1 MKRKPA
7 NPDSPKSRAIVLL
20 DHGILVLCLFVIA
33 LRATFVESV
42 QPGSISTNISD
53 TLHSLSVSFVLI
65 FAFVLWFLLNLC
77 GKKFSYRPTAMEA
90 GLCLLIL
97 AAVVSGLAAPD
108 KRQAINHITI
118 FLAPILM
125 ALLLVQLLDSPSKV
139 TIVLAV
145 IAALGVVSTGEA
157 IEQRLISNQVTIEQY
172 EQDPNSFLR
181 QLSIEPDSLRIFLF
195 EHRLYSRGVRGFFTT
210 RNSLGSFLLMAF
222 FAAVALLIDKL
233 NSRKAESLRLRY
245 LLACGAAAAFLLLG
259 LALTRS
265 KGGIIGL
272 VFAALLLAAYLRLG
286 PWLKAHRRIILI
298 ASLLLVIGGV
308 CAVASYGLKHD
319 RLPGGTSMLV
329 RWQYWRAAGAMY
341 ADHPLTGVGPG
352 HFSDFYTRYKPAAA
366 IESVADPHNFPLSI
380 LTQYGPLG
388 LVALLAMVCLP
399 LWRVTGSA
407 PPQSPAV
414 SPAVRRAPLRTLAL
428 TCSLLVSVALL
439 VVRPIISPSTQAD
452 TLLAIIYVIVRL
464 YVAPVALFFI
474 GFLLL
479 TAPLR
484 KIPAGGRP
492 QPRESVVVPAL
503 FCAVLGVG
511 LHNLIDFA
519 IFEPG
524 VWTTFWAMMACII
537 AADAQRKPRRMF
549 TAGPAPLVTT
559 LAMLAVMAAFLA
571 SIILALV
578 PVTSST
584 TKTQLARQ
592 AVSAGRFEYAH
603 RLLEKAAEDDKL
615 SPAAFG
621 MNARLYLSR
630 FESAVTPDRELLISA
645 RESLL
650 ASIRRSN
657 ADFKDFERL
666 TEVCTLLADTTAGPQ
681 KADWLNKAYE
691 AGRSTIKRYPA
702 CARIRV
708 DLGKIAE
715 RMGKSEQALAQYR
728 KALEIEDDYRRQF
741 RIMYPER
748 KQIVSRLGDYK
759 YRFTED
765 RIAHLTSLLA
775 HPRP

>member
-20 DHGILVLCLFVIA
+20 DHGILVLCLIVIA
-33 LRATFVESV
+33 LRTTFVESV
-42 QPGSISTNISD
+42 QSGSISTNISD

-65 FAFVLWFLLNLC
+65 FAFVLWLLLNLC
-77 GKKFSYRPTAMEA
+77 GKKFYYRFTAMEA

-97 AAVVSGLAAPD
+97 AAVISGFAAPD
-108 KRQAINHITI
+108 KRQAINHIALL
-118 FLAPILM
+118 LAPALM
-125 ALLLVQLLDSPSKV
+125 AVLLVQLLDSPSKV

-181 QLSIEPDSLRIFLF
+181 QLSIEPDSLRKFLF

-210 RNSLGSFLLMAF
+210 RNSLGSFLLMTF

-233 NSRKAESLRLRY
+233 KNRKAESLRPGH
-245 LLACGAAAAFLLLG
+245 LLACGSAAAFLLVG

-265 KGGIIGL
+265 KGAIIGL
-272 VFAALLLAAYLRLG
+272 IFGGLLFAASLG
-286 PWLKAHRRIILI
+286 FGSWLKAHKKIILI
-298 ASLLLVIGGV
+298 VSLLLVVGGV
-308 CAVASYGLKHD
+308 CAVASYRLTHD
-319 RLPGGTSMLV
+319 RLPGGSSMLV
-329 RWQYWRAAGAMY
+329 RWQYWRAAAAMY

-366 IESVADPHNFPLSI
+366 IESVADPHNFPLSM

-388 LVALLAMVCLP
+388 LVALLAMIGLP
-399 LWRVTGSA
+399 LWRVTAATLG
-407 PPQSPAV
+407 PSPSVFRAV
-414 SPAVRRAPLRTLAL
+414 GRAPLRTLAL
-428 TCSLLVSVALL
+428 ACSLLVSVALL

-452 TLLAIIYVIVRL
+452 TVDVIIYVIVRL

-479 TAPLR
+479 SVPLR
-484 KIPAGGRP
+484 KTPVGGRR
-492 QPRESVVVPAL
+492 QPHESVVVPAL
-503 FCAVLGVG
+503 FCAVLGVC

-524 VWTTFWAMMACII
+524 VWTTFWAMIACII
-537 AADAQRKPRRMF
+537 AADAQSKARATF

-559 LAMLAVMAAFLA
+559 CAMLAVMAVFLA
-571 SIILALV
+571 SLIFALV

-584 TKTQLARQ
+584 TKIQLARQ
-592 AVSAGRFEYAH
+592 AVSAGRFAYAH
-603 RLLEKAAEDDKL
+603 QLLERAADDDKL
-615 SPAAFG
+615 SAAALS
-621 MNARLYLSR
+621 MNARLYLRR
-630 FESAVTPDRELLISA
+630 FETAPTPDRELLLSA
-645 RESLL
+645 RKSLL
-650 ASIRRSN
+650 GSIRRSS

-666 TEVCTLLADTTAGPQ
+666 TEVCALLAETSSGQ
-681 KADWLNKAYE
+681 ERADWFDKAVE
-691 AGRSTIKRYPA
+691 AGRSTVQRYPA

-715 RMGKSEQALAQYR
+715 QMGRSEEALAQYR
-728 KALEIEDDYRRQF
+728 KAVEIEDDYRRQF

-759 YRFTED
+759 YRFAKD
-765 RIAHLTSLLA
+765 RIAHLTSMSA